1 MFSFTL
7 ILIFFILNIT
17 AICKN
22 KITPFSESEMILKE
36 LELESSHLSSFN
48 VNLTNISKITTKY
61 CGKIISKYRQKFLLI
76 A

>member
-7 ILIFFILNIT
+7 ILFFISSIT
-17 AICKN
+17 AICRN

-36 LELESSHLSSFN
+36 LELKISNLSSFN
-48 VNLTNISKITTKY
+48 VNLTNISKITAKY
-61 CGKIISKYRQKFLLI
+61 RRKIISKYRQKFLLI

>member
-7 ILIFFILNIT
+7 ILFFISSIT
-17 AICKN
+17 AICRN

-36 LELESSHLSSFN
+36 LELKISNLSSFN
-48 VNLTNISKITTKY
+48 VNLTNISKIAAKY
-61 CGKIISKYRQKFLLI
+61 RRKIISKYRQKFLLI

>member
-7 ILIFFILNIT
+7 ILFFISNIT
-17 AICKN
+17 AICRN

-36 LELESSHLSSFN
+36 LELKISNLSSFN
-48 VNLTNISKITTKY
+48 VNLTNISKITAKY
-61 CGKIISKYRQKFLLI
+61 RRKNISKYRQKFLLI